1 MSFMNQNIIDKINS
15 FGQTLCIQPVNNEM
29 ISLSQLKAKNF
40 LVTTAS
46 KHYKVPEIEEP
57 KPRKKYQNLAKIQF
71 KFQIEDEDYHSVLKE
86 IVQMQKNRFPLMPL
100 HLHYKPN
107 PSMQGLSIGRITN
120 EQEMQRPMTLEECR
134 NTIKTQKMSR
144 DTHRDT
150 SQPILE
156 EFNKQLS
163 CTKIKEIQPAK
174 VFTDR
179 SKSSKLHMGSTFQP
193 FQNQTQQFE
202 VVFDNTQ
209 QTCQYKRRITQ
220 KQFNL
225 YKNRK
230 IATPNLAMQFKQ
242 IKEKEQDVEKRIIQE
257 RRKEF
262 DREYFEKLP

>member
-1 MSFMNQNIIDKINS
+1 MSFMNQNIIDYINS
-15 FGQTLCIQPVNNEM
+15 FGQTLCIQPINNEM

-57 KPRKKYQNLAKIQF
+57 KPKKKYQNLAKIQF
-71 KFQIEDEDYHSVLKE
+71 KFQIEEEDYHSVLKE
-86 IVQMQKNRFPLMPL
+86 IVHLQKNKSHLLPL
-100 HLHYKPN
+100 HLHSKPN
-107 PSMQGLSIGRITN
+107 PSWQGLSIGKFTN
-120 EQEMQRPMTLEECR
+120 EQDFQRPMTLEECR

-144 DTHRDT
+144 DTHRDS

-163 CTKIKEIQPAK
+163 STKIKDNQTAK

-179 SKSSKLHMGSTFQP
+179 SKSSKLHMGSTLQP
-193 FQNQTQQFE
+193 FTNQTQQFE
-202 VVFDNTQ
+202 VVFDNNQ
-209 QTCQYKRRITQ
+209 QISQAKKKITQ

-230 IATPNLAMQFKQ
+230 IATPNLALQFKQ
-242 IKEKEQDVEKRIIQE
+242 IKEKEQEKEKKLLQD